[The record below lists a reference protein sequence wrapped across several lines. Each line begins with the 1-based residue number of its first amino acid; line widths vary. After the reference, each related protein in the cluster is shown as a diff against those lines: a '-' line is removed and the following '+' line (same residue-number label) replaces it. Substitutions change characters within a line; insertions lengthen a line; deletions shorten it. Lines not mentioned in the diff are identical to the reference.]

1 MSTYKFGEWS
11 VSAETILCH
20 FSIIAPWRPLWLKEV
35 LASPLA
41 SMCFGLHQPYICIYM
56 ANEAFG
62 MENSFGTI
70 TGPRIQGMKKCL

>member
-1 MSTYKFGEWS
+1 MSTYGFGEWT
-11 VSAETILCH
+11 VSAENVFCH
-20 FSIIAPWRPLWLKEV
+20 FSIIAPWRPLWSKEV

-41 SMCFGLHQPYICIYM
+41 SMCFGLHQPSR

-70 TGPRIQGMKKCL
+70 IGPRMQDMKKSL

>member
-1 MSTYKFGEWS
+1 MPTYGLEEWS
-11 VSAETILCH
+11 VSAGTVFCH

-70 TGPRIQGMKKCL
+70 IGPRMQDMKKCL